1 MIKLTNILLEA
12 VALNKIDVLIK
23 TSTNDINKV
32 EVYNQIRALSGV
44 VVVTVEQSEFL
55 DSKATDKFEYSLLH
69 MKYLVSADSKTDID
83 KIKVDAL
90 MTTRIPGL
98 LQFIPRYQTAQ
109 QIGKY

>member
-12 VALNKIDVLIK
+12 VALDKIDVLIK
-23 TSTNDINKV
+23 TTSDINKV
-32 EVYNQIRALSGV
+32 EVYNQIRGLSGV

-69 MKYLVSADSKTDID
+69 MKYLVTADAKTDID

-98 LQFIPRYQTAQ
+98 LQFIPRYTTAQ
-109 QIGKY
+109 NVGKY

>member
-1 MIKLTNILLEA
+1 MIKLANIILEA
-12 VALNKIDVLIK
+12 VALDKIDVLIK
-23 TSTNDINKV
+23 TAKDINKV
-32 EVYNQIRALSGV
+32 EVYNQIRGLSGV

-55 DSKATDKFEYSLLH
+55 DSKATDRFEYSLLH

-90 MTTRIPGL
+90 ITTRIPGL

-109 QIGKY
+109 NVGKY